1 MELIRRFKLF
11 LEAAGNNED
20 QVNIIETVL
29 YELPVKAILEFQE
42 KKEHFNINH
51 VEERK
56 CIKQITY
63 SHTVGVNYSEDN

>member
-20 QVNIIETVL
+20 QVNIIENVL
-29 YELPVKAILEFQE
+29 YKLPVKAILEFQE
-42 KKEHFNINH
+42 KKEHFSINC

-63 SHTVGVNYSEDN
+63 LYTIGVNYSEDK